1 MYIDTRVESSDKLIY
16 QQAMTYAE
24 SIYNLL
30 LGGITAKSIA
40 LNFSSRQGTQ

>member
-1 MYIDTRVESSDKLIY
+1 MHLDISVESSDKSIH

-30 LGGITAKSIA
+30 LSGITAKSIA